1 MLNGKKSAN
10 NVNGMLNLMYKCMRG
25 NKYHTKI
32 GATRIAILVHN
43 QQGGARSG
51 MHVFKTDSQHIARLY
66 NPAWYTEVQ

>member
-1 MLNGKKSAN
+1 
-10 NVNGMLNLMYKCMRG
+10 MRG

-51 MHVFKTDSQHIARLY
+51 MQVFKTDSQHIARLY